1 MSGSMGAA
9 IADKIAKQRLN
20 VIMLVDCSSS
30 MRGERIAQV
39 NEAIRD
45 IKKYLTEM
53 QSENTNVDFYITVI
67 TYSTDAFFLN
77 RDKCKPIEEFDFK
90 GIKGGG
96 WSNLHIA
103 YERLA
108 DILKKESQGGIM
120 PDYGGVAPIILLMT
134 DGHPTKDN
142 VKEELSALKKLPWFK
157 VALKYGIAIELN
169 DKRTIGCL
177 TDFVSGNG
185 DVIECYDSRLL
196 ERIIKIIVLTASKV
210 KSTSTSVHAEKNVSV
225 TEEVKQQVQQAIAEV
240 DDWEW

>member
-1 MSGSMGAA
+1 MSGSTGVA
-9 IADKIAKQRLN
+9 IADRIAKQRLN
-20 VIMLVDCSSS
+20 VVIVVDCSTS

-39 NEAIRD
+39 NSAIRD

-53 QSENTNVDFYITVI
+53 QNENTNVDFYVTVI

-77 RDKCKPIEEFDFK
+77 GDRCKPVEQFEFRD
-90 GIKGGG
+90 IKAGG

-103 YERLA
+103 YKKLA
-108 DILKKESQGGIM
+108 EILKKESKGGIM

-134 DGHPTKDN
+134 DGHPTNDN
-142 VKEELSALKKLPWFK
+142 MSDELSALKKLAWFK

-169 DKRTIGCL
+169 DKRTVKCL

-196 ERIIKIIVLTASKV
+196 DRIIKIIVLTASKV
-210 KSTSTSVHAEKNVSV
+210 KSTSTSIHAEKNASV

>member
-90 GIKGGG
+90 DIKGGG

-142 VKEELSALKKLPWFK
+142 VKEELSTLKKSPWFK

-169 DKRTIGCL
+169 DKRTINCL

-196 ERIIKIIVLTASKV
+196 ERFIKIIVLTASKV